1 MTQLINRED
10 AVVIDVREAS
20 EYNAGHL
27 LDARHIPV
35 GELAKRAGEAISAY
49 VRRLQ
54 DQGWLYRSGHL
65 TGLPS
70 ASGGGL
76 RSFRV
81 RETHH

>member
-1 MTQLINRED
+1 MIQSNRVA
-10 AVVIDVREAS
+10 AVEA
-20 EYNAGHL
+20 
-27 LDARHIPV
+27 P
-35 GELAKRAGEAISAY
+35 AKRAGEAISAY

-54 DQGWLYRSGHL
+54 DQGWLYRSGQL

-70 ASGGGL
+70 ASGGVL